1 MEIASAF
8 FAAFKIAYD
17 SKQFADARNLVLKLF
32 RDEYPEEM
40 ANGLLDEE
48 TVDMYLSVLEEQ
60 KIDIKT
66 TADLELYLL
75 LPARE
80 KLLGLEEDDDD
91 DWSF

>member
-1 MEIASAF
+1 MEIASHF
-8 FAAFKIAYD
+8 FAAFKTAYN

-32 RDEYPEEM
+32 RDEDPDEM
-40 ANGLLDEE
+40 TNGLLDEE

-80 KLLGLEEDDDD
+80 KLLGLEEEDDD
-91 DWSF
+91 DWNF